1 MLKYTAY
8 ITEIYNP
15 CFTRSRT
22 DFTVGLL
29 FIYIWMPYVSWNNYC
44 SNYVFPPLKK
54 KKKKSDSIGLL
65 LPASTSDE
73 SSENTEVFFC
83 CCSFSLLSGSVSYCL
98 SDPFWSIYE
107 PTVGI
112 HSRHSWVTDP
122 LFSSFSVVINV
133 WSHKCVVSV

>member
-15 CFTRSRT
+15 CFTRT

-54 KKKKSDSIGLL
+54 KKSDSIGLL

-73 SSENTEVFFC
+73 SSENTEVFF
-83 CCSFSLLSGSVSYCL
+83 LLFIFTAVWLCFLLLVWPILEYL
-98 SDPFWSIYE
+98 WA
-107 PTVGI
+107 